1 MTTLIH
7 RRGHRLRAVTGSTQH
22 QQRSTLMYELVIL
35 MFLMRAPMHGYRIAS
50 ILNDIIG
57 PFARVSYGRLYP
69 LLTKL
74 QNQGLIRALPASA
87 DERQGD
93 RRHRTYEIT
102 PDGRDRFRTLML
114 DTTSNPG
121 DYQTLFWMKVQVLDF
136 LRPSERFYL
145 IDHYLTYC
153 QTHVFYL
160 TDQMEQLEREAAQQQ
175 FMSPAQLEATLY
187 AMRRYRRQWQL
198 EIELAR
204 EWRQR
209 ELLRAEGTE
218 GAQPE
223 GTGSAAPP
231 AR

>member
-1 MTTLIH
+1 
-7 RRGHRLRAVTGSTQH
+7 
-22 QQRSTLMYELVIL
+22 MYELVIL
-35 MFLMRAPMHGYRIAS
+35 MFLMRTPMHGYLIAS

-74 QNQGLIRALPASA
+74 QSQGLVRALPASA
-87 DERQGD
+87 DEHPGD

-102 PDGRDRFRTLML
+102 PAGRNRFRTLML

-160 TDQMEQLEREAAQQQ
+160 TDQMEQLAREAAQQQ
-175 FMSPAQLEATLY
+175 FMGPAQLEATLY
-187 AMRRYRRQWQL
+187 AMQRYRRQWQL
-198 EIELAR
+198 EIELVR

-209 ELLRAEGTE
+209 EVLRAE

-223 GTGSAAPP
+223 ESGSTATIP
-231 AR
+231 AE